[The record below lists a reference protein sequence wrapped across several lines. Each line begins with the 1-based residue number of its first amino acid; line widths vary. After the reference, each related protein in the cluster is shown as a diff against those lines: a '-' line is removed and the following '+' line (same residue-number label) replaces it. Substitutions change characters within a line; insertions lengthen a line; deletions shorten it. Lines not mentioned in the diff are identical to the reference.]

1 MSNSNEVIVII
12 QKWLMES
19 YDPRNDGWVQKHYK
33 EKVKEVDKQLTLE
46 DKYYGTYGGG
56 KTSTPNTTA
65 ISPQAIE
72 KLESEGF

>member
-33 EKVKEVDKQLTLE
+33 DKVKEVLDYLKINDRVKKFNKENKIKEL
-46 DKYYGTYGGG
+46 
-56 KTSTPNTTA
+56 
-65 ISPQAIE
+65 
-72 KLESEGF
+72 